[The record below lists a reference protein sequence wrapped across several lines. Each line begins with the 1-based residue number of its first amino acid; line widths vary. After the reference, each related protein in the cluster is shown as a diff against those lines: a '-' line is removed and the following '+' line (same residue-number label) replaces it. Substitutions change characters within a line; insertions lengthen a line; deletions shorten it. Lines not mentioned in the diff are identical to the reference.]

1 MLVLAARPAQVV
13 DVALLLFQV
22 DLDPVVQTDDL
33 AARLLADEDVLEAR
47 AVVRAPARD
56 RCVDGGVAMSDAAAR
71 QRR

>member
-1 MLVLAARPAQVV
+1 MLVLAARPAEVV
-13 DVALLLFQV
+13 DVALLLLEV
-22 DLDPVVQTDDL
+22 DLDPVVEPYNFPPGFL
-33 AARLLADEDVLEAR
+33 PNKYVLEAR